1 MRSSRRSRNS
11 SFSEFC
17 VILSPLALSAC
28 ATTEALLEAPE
39 EFWITV
45 EKLVFAVLQD
55 LESLLALL
63 GA

>member
-1 MRSSRRSRNS
+1 M
-11 SFSEFC
+11 
-17 VILSPLALSAC
+17 ILSPLALSAC